1 MSVNR
6 QFSKTEISKIL
17 SKASE
22 IQTQKDLYGSQ
33 EGLSTQ
39 ELIELA
45 KEVGIDKNSLLEAIE
60 RHQEP
65 VQEKEFN
72 WLTGTSKLLE
82 SHTFTGEITDNTWE
96 EIVREIRKV
105 TAGIGHVSKV
115 GSAFEWEQR
124 RRELGYKHI
133 SLTPENGKTTVQM
146 VSHWSRIKVM
156 ATAFPI
162 LGTLILFILFSK
174 SLGYEPNVGVLLPFA
189 GLFGFGISRV
199 ILKSYFNKQK
209 NQLKQIFQSI
219 GKKLG
224 KSTVSEPQISLENG
238 FEELKDDTDS
248 KTRIR
253 E

>member
-1 MSVNR
+1 M
-6 QFSKTEISKIL
+6 
-17 SKASE
+17 
-22 IQTQKDLYGSQ
+22 
-33 EGLSTQ
+33 
-39 ELIELA
+39 
-45 KEVGIDKNSLLEAIE
+45 
-60 RHQEP
+60 
-65 VQEKEFN
+65 
-72 WLTGTSKLLE
+72 
-82 SHTFTGEITDNTWE
+82 
-96 EIVREIRKV
+96 
-105 TAGIGHVSKV
+105 